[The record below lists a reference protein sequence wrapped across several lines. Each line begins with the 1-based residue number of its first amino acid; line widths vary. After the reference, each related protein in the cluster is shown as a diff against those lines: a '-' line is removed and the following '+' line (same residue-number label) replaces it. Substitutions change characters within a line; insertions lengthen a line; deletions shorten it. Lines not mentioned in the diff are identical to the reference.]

1 MGCKEVVA
9 RVATT
14 LLLVSALVGLPGVS
28 FAAFSS
34 STAASLT
41 SSVAK
46 LDAPV
51 PGLPATT
58 QCTTQGLLL
67 RTYKNVITIKPFGA
81 VTGATAY
88 DLLLYGPNGAVAAT
102 GSATP
107 ADGGTLTVTLS
118 ATDSESGWTYS
129 IRAKRTFSAD
139 NTWTSLSARTMA
151 PVTRTACS

>member
-1 MGCKEVVA
+1 MACKEVVA
-9 RVATT
+9 RGATT
-14 LLLVSALVGLPGVS
+14 LLLATALVGLPAMS

-41 SSVAK
+41 SSVAT

-51 PGLPATT
+51 PGQPATT
-58 QCTTQGLLL
+58 QCTAQGLLL

-88 DLLLYGPNGAVAAT
+88 DLLLYAPNGAVAAT

-139 NTWTSLSARTMA
+139 NTWTSLSARTVA
-151 PVTRTACS
+151 PVTKTACS